1 LFVKRFS
8 LLNEKESFTDRLKL
22 LRVRLRLSQKKF
34 AQAIG
39 FSQSYY
45 SEIEKGKVHP
55 TERLLKLIEQTFNVN
70 PRWLREGE
78 GEMFLEE
85 GKPEAKPLKD
95 EGLKLIPL
103 RIRGVWY
110 PGQDLSQY
118 DKNDLVLIPVYHEV
132 DAGNAERNHTSVEP
146 IDWVPVPVSKL
157 TNRSFGVKVVGDSM
171 EPTIPDGSIVVV
183 DPNQKRIVDGKIYVL
198 EIPYIGVTVKR
209 VFIDYPN
216 IILKADNPSYKAQ
229 TIPLEKIESE
239 ELRIVGRVTVFVSYD
254 A

>member
-1 LFVKRFS
+1 M
-8 LLNEKESFTDRLKL
+8 NEKESFTDRLKL

-132 DAGNAERNHTSVEP
+132 DAGNAERNHTSLEP